1 MEDYETQAGNVKYAH
16 NLDIFKRINALLD
29 NTLDL
34 SSLTGMPIPQD
45 QQKRKILF
53 VTSLNALL
61 DNMLDLS
68 SLTEMSIP
76 QDQQKRKILFVTSFR
91 LSIAKQD
98 EL

>member
-1 MEDYETQAGNVKYAH
+1 VEDYETQAGNVKYAH

-53 VTSLNALL
+53 VTSL
-61 DNMLDLS
+61 
-68 SLTEMSIP
+68 
-76 QDQQKRKILFVTSFR
+76 R
-91 LSIAKQD
+91 LSIAKNVVGVLFPAKPAKFNHIPKIYSD
-98 EL
+98 IHPIL